1 MLEPNILTNSLVSF
15 KRYSLW
21 LLFIFLVSYNKL
33 IHYILSIIRFK
44 VIIKKMLIKKTVL
57 KF

>member
-1 MLEPNILTNSLVSF
+1 MLEPNIFANSLVSF
-15 KRYSLW
+15 KRYSIW
-21 LLFIFLVSYNKL
+21 LLFIFLASYNKL

-44 VIIKKMLIKKTVL
+44 VIIKKTVL